1 MDPFVFLIV
10 LFSAV
15 LHALWNSMASKYKN
29 KNVSIPAIVYGHVP
43 ACIIAVI
50 VLPLP
55 SVDSIPYIILSA
67 IIHQGYQNFLLVA
80 YQTGKFTTV
89 YPVARGF
96 GPLVATLISIFILG
110 VYLKIYTLISILLI
124 STGIMLIGLFSK
136 SVIKNYKILYTSLA
150 TGIFIGIYSIVDGY
164 GARASGSAVSY
175 MSWVFILSA
184 LIFPIVLRIRNQK
197 NILKKTLTEGK
208 FIFWVG
214 GFLSYLAYI
223 RNGSR
228 RDRPKRRAPC
238 VPADGLREVFIFQL
252 QEKTGSKEKAK
263 ADHRQGNQIPAR
275 DRYRRLRH

>member
-55 SVDSIPYIILSA
+55 SADSIPYIILSA

-80 YQTGKFTTV
+80 YQSGKFTTV

-96 GPLVATLISIFILG
+96 GPLVATLISIFVLG
-110 VYLKIYTLISILLI
+110 IYLKTYTLISILLI
-124 STGIMLIGLFSK
+124 SSGIMLIGLFSK
-136 SVIKNYKILYTSLA
+136 SVINNYKILYTSLA
-150 TGIFIGIYSIVDGY
+150 TGIFIGIYSIIDGY
-164 GARASGSAVSY
+164 GARISESAISY

-184 LIFPIVLRIRNQK
+184 LIFPLVLRLRNQK
-197 NILKKTLTEGK
+197 NILRKTLTEGK
-208 FIFWVG
+208 TIFWLG
-214 GFLSYLAYI
+214 GFFSYIAYVI
-223 RNGSR
+223 TVWAFT
-228 RDRPKRRAPC
+228 KAPIPI
-238 VPADGLREVFIFQL
+238 VSALRESSILVAIFIGYFFL
-252 QEKTGSKEKAK
+252 KEKINTYK
-263 ADHRQGNQIPAR
+263 IVSIILIFSGVIG
-275 DRYRRLRH
+275 LKLF

>member
-15 LHALWNSMASKYKN
+15 LHALWNSMASKHKN

-55 SVDSIPYIILSA
+55 SADSIPYIILSA

-80 YQTGKFTTV
+80 YQSGKFTTV

-96 GPLVATLISIFILG
+96 GPLVATLISIFVLG
-110 VYLKIYTLISILLI
+110 IYLKTYTLISILLI
-124 STGIMLIGLFSK
+124 SSGIMLIGLFSK

-150 TGIFIGIYSIVDGY
+150 TGIFIGIYSIIDGY
-164 GARASGSAVSY
+164 GARISESAISY

-184 LIFPIVLRIRNQK
+184 LIFPLVLRLRNQK
-197 NILKKTLTEGK
+197 NILRKTLTEGK
-208 FIFWVG
+208 TIFWLG
-214 GFLSYLAYI
+214 GFFSYIAYVI
-223 RNGSR
+223 TVWAFT
-228 RDRPKRRAPC
+228 KAPIPI
-238 VPADGLREVFIFQL
+238 VSALRESSILVAMFIGYFFL
-252 QEKTGSKEKAK
+252 KEKINTYK
-263 ADHRQGNQIPAR
+263 IVSIILIFSGVIG
-275 DRYRRLRH
+275 LKLF